1 MGDTIVGVQ
10 FGIAN
15 PDHLLK
21 RSVVEVLT
29 DKTYQ
34 NNQPIANG
42 VFDARFGVI
51 ENGKICPTCKQ
62 TNQFCPGHFGHIRLA
77 RPVYLYQFF
86 DMVEKLANVICL
98 NCSKVLASEE
108 KVKALRS
115 TGLSR
120 FKEVRDLRP
129 MPKKDDPFVCP
140 HCETP
145 AFKKVA
151 QVVGKAATLEG
162 QPMEGDPVSLQSEMI
177 LRAFQRITD
186 ADCRMIGLNPEF
198 ARPEWMLC
206 TVLAV
211 PPLTVRPSVVMDDN
225 QRMEDDLTHVLINIL
240 RANDKIREKIDKED
254 SADIL
259 DKYTALLQY
268 HVATYVDN
276 DIKGM
281 DPSAQ
286 RSGRP
291 LRTLKSRFGAKTGRV
306 RGNLMGKRVDFS
318 ARSVIT
324 PDANIELDELG
335 VPEEIATNLT
345 FPEIVSPYNRDR
357 LLSYV
362 KNGPDK
368 HPGAKS
374 VYLKADDRTVSLRYV
389 NPETIDIRE
398 GDVVHRHLINGD
410 IVLFNRQP
418 SLHKASMMA
427 HRIVVLPYSTFRL
440 NVSATR
446 PYNADF
452 DGDEMNM
459 HVPQSIASATELR
472 YIASVLRNIISPR
485 TNSPIIQLFQDT
497 MTGAYRISQ
506 PGVTVPEPIAM
517 NILARLRLPF
527 VRKNKP
533 WTGGELISAAFPM
546 MNYKGK
552 INLKNG
558 QLVEGN
564 VLQKSSVGG
573 LLHVIYADFGPERAG
588 QLINDIQS
596 VVTQYN
602 LYTGFS
608 VGTSDLIANQ
618 PTRDFVADELK
629 KGRDKV
635 TEILTAVHAGQFVN
649 TMGLSDGEQLED
661 DISSAL
667 KEVAASIN
675 TKVIGSLEKTNR
687 IVQMVDSGSKG
698 GEQNITQMVALL
710 GQQLI
715 EGKRVQYTLQ
725 DRTLPHFARYD
736 DGVESRGFVQHSFVD
751 GLMPAE
757 FFYHAQAG
765 REGLIDTAVKTSDT
779 GYIQRRLMKSMEDQH
794 VEHDGTVRN
803 VTGTIIQFNYGED
816 SMDTVAV
823 ESQTC
828 ELALM
833 TLENIYREYSLT
845 PGDVNPFL
853 TAPVDETPDLVDEL
867 VADREVFVR
876 SVFRYRKNDTV
887 LAPVNLKRLLSKYS
901 NAYATKTDL
910 TPTHVVGAIKR
921 FVKEFPYSK
930 VFHALLRYYLAPKKA
945 IVVHRLSVALFDE
958 LMRDIRFRYIK
969 SQVHA
974 GEMVGALAAQS
985 IGEPTTQLTLNSI
998 AHDERVW
1005 VKKGGSV
1012 RAVKIGDFV
1021 QEWLAKAEVLESHPN
1036 QTTLAYMPEG
1046 WETMSVD
1053 EHGVIEWR
1061 KLEAVTQHP
1070 PVNEDGSNTLVK
1082 IHTKGGRTVLATK
1095 AKSFLTKGLGGL
1107 LVPTRGDELTI
1118 GCQVP
1123 LMANMPVTDV
1133 CDTINVFDWIEAG
1146 YRDRL
1151 PETIVLD
1158 EVFGRFVGA
1167 YIAEGMA
1174 NEHVVSISNND
1185 ETFRTKALEWVDQL
1199 GLQYKTTVQE
1209 NKIKVGWTSTD
1220 TVIHCSQLAR
1230 FMAATCGRGSA
1241 KKQVPSFAYTAPEP
1255 FVIGLLSAYLSGD
1268 GTVATGGR
1276 RCVSFT
1282 SISEQL
1288 VDGVNALLARLGVHT
1303 RKSREMKHKVS
1314 PFKTHPF
1321 WFSRISVNECIIL
1334 RSKMSFIVPDKQAR
1348 FEAIVPTAIKCVRS
1362 DFTRVNHVIW
1372 DTVVSIEE
1380 QSCPTPFVYDFTVEG
1395 TRNFVH
1401 ANGLCL
1407 RDTFHSAGTAKA
1419 NATSGVPRL
1428 EEILSASANPKR
1440 PGNTVYLNPE
1450 IAYDQDAVI
1459 SKMKEMQRTTLRDIT
1474 KSVRIYYDPPS
1485 NGTVVEEDAEVLA
1498 LYQEFTVA
1506 DAANCASP
1514 WIMRLELNDLEMA
1527 SRNILDLTEV
1537 QAKLRNS
1544 PMRILECMHSI
1555 GDGNNVK
1562 AEAVLSNAEASKL
1575 ILRLTFDGATV
1586 KTPTQLRFLED
1597 KILDTVL
1604 TGVDGVG
1611 GVHLRKVKNELIY
1624 DEKVAGYA
1632 PKEQYVLDV
1641 DGTNLYQLMV
1651 FPGADGTRTFSND
1664 IHEINDVFGIEAARL
1679 AIFEECSEVFVQ
1691 EKVNYHHLSVLVD
1704 SMTFSGRIVAVNR
1717 FGMNKN
1723 ETGVLARSSFE
1734 ETSKNMF
1741 NAAMGAEIDTMRGVS
1756 ANIMFGQKPPCG
1768 TGFVDILVDES
1779 RLPDGPD
1786 ELPDDTTLADVDQK
1800 LSAVP
1805 QGECRL
1811 EDILMAW

>member
-15 PDHLLK
+15 PENLLK
-21 RSVVEVLT
+21 RSVVEVTT

-51 ENGKICPTCKQ
+51 ENGKVCPTCKQ

-98 NCSKVLASEE
+98 NCSKILANEE
-108 KVKALRS
+108 TVTSLKS

-129 MPKKDDPFVCP
+129 TPRKDEVLVCQ

-145 AFKKVA
+145 IFKKITKVI
-151 QVVGKAATLEG
+151 GKAATLEG
-162 QPMEGDPVSLQSEMI
+162 QSNVEGTDPVVIQPEMI
-177 LRAFQRITD
+177 LRAFQRMTD
-186 ADCRMIGLNPEF
+186 EDCRLIGLNPEF
-198 ARPEWMLC
+198 ARPEWMIC

-225 QRMEDDLTHVLINIL
+225 QRMEDDLTHKLIDIL
-240 RANDKIREKIDKED
+240 RANDKVREKIDKEE
-254 SADIL
+254 SAEVL
-259 DKYTALLQY
+259 DKYTAKLQY
-268 HVATYVDN
+268 DVATYVDN
-276 DIKGM
+276 DIKGLE
-281 DPSAQ
+281 PSAQ

-335 VPEEIATNLT
+335 VPEEIAINLT

-357 LLSYV
+357 LLGYV

-389 NPETIDIRE
+389 NPDTIDIRE
-398 GDVVHRHLINGD
+398 GDVVHRHLIHGD

-427 HRIVVLPYSTFRL
+427 HRVVVLPYSTFRL

-472 YIASVLRNIISPR
+472 YIASVLRNIVSPR

-506 PGVTVPEPIAM
+506 PGVKVPEPIAM
-517 NILARLRLPF
+517 NILARLKLPF
-527 VRKNKP
+527 VRKGIS
-533 WTGGELISAAFPM
+533 WTGSELISAAFPM
-546 MNYKGK
+546 MNYKGR

-558 QLVEGN
+558 QLADGN
-564 VLQKSSVGG
+564 ILQKGGVSG
-573 LLHVIYADFGPERAG
+573 LLHVVYTDFGPERCG

-596 VVTQYN
+596 IVTQYN

-618 PTRDFVADELK
+618 PTREFVAEQLK
-629 KGRDKV
+629 KGRDRV
-635 TEILTAVHAGQFVN
+635 AEILSAVHSGQFVN
-649 TMGLSDGEQLED
+649 LQGLSDGEQLED

-675 TKVIGSLEKTNR
+675 TKVIGSLDKANR

-803 VTGTIIQFNYGED
+803 VTGSIIQFAYGED
-816 SMDTVAV
+816 GVDTVAV

-828 ELALM
+828 ELPLM
-833 TLENIYREYSLT
+833 TLENIYRDYALT
-845 PGDVNPFL
+845 PEDVNPFL
-853 TAPVDETPDLVDEL
+853 TTSVADSPDMVEEL
-867 VADREVFVR
+867 IADREMFVR
-876 SVFRYRKNDTV
+876 SVFRFRKNDTV
-887 LAPVNLKRLLSKYS
+887 LAPVHLKRLITKYENPYS
-901 NAYATKTDL
+901 TKTDL
-910 TPTHVVGAIKR
+910 TPAYVVSSLNG
-921 FVKEFPYSK
+921 FMKEFPYNK
-930 VFHALLRYYLAPKKA
+930 VFHTLLRYYLAPKKA
-945 IVVHRLSVALFDE
+945 IVVHRLSQKLFDE
-958 LMRDIRFRYIK
+958 LMRDIRYRYIK
-969 SQVHA
+969 SQTHA

-985 IGEPTTQLTLNSI
+985 IGEPTTQLTLN
-998 AHDERVW
+998 
-1005 VKKGGSV
+1005 
-1012 RAVKIGDFV
+1012 
-1021 QEWLAKAEVLESHPN
+1021 
-1036 QTTLAYMPEG
+1036 
-1046 WETMSVD
+1046 
-1053 EHGVIEWR
+1053 
-1061 KLEAVTQHP
+1061 
-1070 PVNEDGSNTLVK
+1070 
-1082 IHTKGGRTVLATK
+1082 
-1095 AKSFLTKGLGGL
+1095 
-1107 LVPTRGDELTI
+1107 
-1118 GCQVP
+1118 
-1123 LMANMPVTDV
+1123 
-1133 CDTINVFDWIEAG
+1133 
-1146 YRDRL
+1146 
-1151 PETIVLD
+1151 
-1158 EVFGRFVGA
+1158 
-1167 YIAEGMA
+1167 
-1174 NEHVVSISNND
+1174 
-1185 ETFRTKALEWVDQL
+1185 
-1199 GLQYKTTVQE
+1199 
-1209 NKIKVGWTSTD
+1209 
-1220 TVIHCSQLAR
+1220 
-1230 FMAATCGRGSA
+1230 
-1241 KKQVPSFAYTAPEP
+1241 
-1255 FVIGLLSAYLSGD
+1255 
-1268 GTVATGGR
+1268 
-1276 RCVSFT
+1276 
-1282 SISEQL
+1282 
-1288 VDGVNALLARLGVHT
+1288 
-1303 RKSREMKHKVS
+1303 
-1314 PFKTHPF
+1314 
-1321 WFSRISVNECIIL
+1321 
-1334 RSKMSFIVPDKQAR
+1334 
-1348 FEAIVPTAIKCVRS
+1348 
-1362 DFTRVNHVIW
+1362 
-1372 DTVVSIEE
+1372 
-1380 QSCPTPFVYDFTVEG
+1380 
-1395 TRNFVH
+1395 
-1401 ANGLCL
+1401 
-1407 RDTFHSAGTAKA
+1407 TFHSAGTAKA
-1419 NATSGVPRL
+1419 NATSGVPRI
-1428 EEILSASANPKR
+1428 EELLSASANPKR
-1440 PGNTVYLNPE
+1440 PGNTVYLRPD
-1450 IAYDQDAVI
+1450 ISSDQDATI
-1459 SKMKEMQRTTLRDIT
+1459 SKMKEIQRTTLRDIT

-1485 NGTVVEEDAEVLA
+1485 SGTVVEEDMDILA
-1498 LYQEFTVA
+1498 LYQEFTVSEGET
-1506 DAANCASP
+1506 CESP
-1514 WIMRLELNDLEMA
+1514 WIMRLELNDAEQA
-1527 SRNILDLTEV
+1527 ARNILDLTEV
-1537 QAKLRNS
+1537 VTKLKNEKSLKIINCIHSDNSAK
-1544 PMRILECMHSI
+1544 
-1555 GDGNNVK
+1555 
-1562 AEAVLSNAEASKL
+1562 KL
-1575 ILRLTFDGATV
+1575 ILRISFDANVV
-1586 KTPTQLRFLED
+1586 KNPTMLRFLED
-1597 KILDTVL
+1597 KVLDTVL
-1604 TGVDGVG
+1604 TGVHGVG
-1611 GVHLRKVKNELIY
+1611 GVHLRKVKNELVY
-1624 DEKVAGYA
+1624 DEKVAGYSQ
-1632 PKEQYVLDV
+1632 KEQYVLDV

-1651 FPGADGTRTFSND
+1651 FPGVDGTRTFSND

-1741 NAAMGAEIDTMRGVS
+1741 NAAMGAEFDTMRGVS

-1779 RLPDGPD
+1779 RLPDGLD
-1786 ELPDDTTLADVDQK
+1786 EQPEDKTLEEVNQK
-1800 LSAVP
+1800 LASLP
-1805 QGECRL
+1805 ESECRM
-1811 EDILMAW
+1811 EDILMEW

>member
-15 PDHLLK
+15 PENLLK
-21 RSVVEVLT
+21 RSVVEVTT

-51 ENGKICPTCKQ
+51 ENGKVCPTCKQ
-62 TNQFCPGHFGHIRLA
+62 TNQYCPGHFGHIRLA

-98 NCSKVLASEE
+98 SCSKILADEDT
-108 KVKALRS
+108 VRALKS

-120 FKEVRDLRP
+120 FKEVRDMRP
-129 MPKKDDPFVCP
+129 TPRKDEPFECS
-140 HCETP
+140 HCQTP
-145 AFKKVA
+145 IFKKIAKVI
-151 QVVGKAATLEG
+151 GKAATLEG
-162 QPMEGDPVSLQSEMI
+162 QLLGDDVPPTAIQAEMI

-186 ADCRMIGLNPEF
+186 EDCRLIGLNPEF
-198 ARPEWMLC
+198 ARPEWMMC

-225 QRMEDDLTHVLINIL
+225 QRMEDDLTHKLIDIL
-240 RANDKIREKIDKED
+240 RANDKVREKIDKGE
-254 SADIL
+254 SAEVL
-259 DKYTALLQY
+259 DKYTAKLQY
-268 HVATYVDN
+268 DVATYVDN
-276 DIKGM
+276 DIKGLE
-281 DPSAQ
+281 PSAQ

-345 FPEIVSPYNRDR
+345 FPEIVSPYNRER

-389 NPETIDIRE
+389 NPDTIDIRE

-427 HRIVVLPYSTFRL
+427 HRVVVLPYSTFRL

-485 TNSPIIQLFQDT
+485 TNSPIIQLFQDA

-506 PGVTVPEPIAM
+506 PGVRVPEPIAM
-517 NILARLRLPF
+517 NILARIKLPF
-527 VRKNKP
+527 VRKGVP
-533 WTGGELISAAFPM
+533 WTGAELISAAFPM

-552 INLKNG
+552 ISLKNG
-558 QLVEGN
+558 QLPEGD

-573 LLHVIYADFGPERAG
+573 LLHVIYTDFGPERAG

-596 VVTQYN
+596 IVTQYN

-618 PTRDFVADELK
+618 TTREFVAEQLK
-629 KGRDKV
+629 KGRSRVAD
-635 TEILTAVHAGQFVN
+635 ILSAVHAGQYEN
-649 TMGLSDGEQLED
+649 LMGLSDGEQLED

-667 KEVAASIN
+667 KDVAASIN
-675 TKVIGSLEKTNR
+675 SEVIKSLDKANR

-715 EGKRVQYTLQ
+715 EGRRVQYTLQ

-803 VTGTIIQFNYGED
+803 VTGSVIQFVYGED
-816 SMDTVAV
+816 GVDTVAV

-845 PGDVNPFL
+845 PEDANPFL
-853 TAPVDETPDLVDEL
+853 TESVTEVDDLVESII
-867 VADREVFVR
+867 ADREMFVK

-887 LAPVNLKRLLSKYS
+887 LAPVNLKRLITKYA
-901 NAYATKTDL
+901 NPYATKTDL
-910 TPTHVVGAIKR
+910 TPASVVGAINR
-921 FVKEFPYSK
+921 LIKEFPHSK

-945 IVVHRLSVALFDE
+945 IVTHRFSQALFDE
-958 LMRDIRFRYIK
+958 LMRDIRYRYIK
-969 SQVHA
+969 SQTHA

-985 IGEPTTQLTLNSI
+985 IGEPTTQLTLN
-998 AHDERVW
+998 
-1005 VKKGGSV
+1005 
-1012 RAVKIGDFV
+1012 
-1021 QEWLAKAEVLESHPN
+1021 
-1036 QTTLAYMPEG
+1036 
-1046 WETMSVD
+1046 
-1053 EHGVIEWR
+1053 
-1061 KLEAVTQHP
+1061 
-1070 PVNEDGSNTLVK
+1070 
-1082 IHTKGGRTVLATK
+1082 
-1095 AKSFLTKGLGGL
+1095 
-1107 LVPTRGDELTI
+1107 
-1118 GCQVP
+1118 
-1123 LMANMPVTDV
+1123 
-1133 CDTINVFDWIEAG
+1133 
-1146 YRDRL
+1146 
-1151 PETIVLD
+1151 
-1158 EVFGRFVGA
+1158 
-1167 YIAEGMA
+1167 
-1174 NEHVVSISNND
+1174 
-1185 ETFRTKALEWVDQL
+1185 
-1199 GLQYKTTVQE
+1199 
-1209 NKIKVGWTSTD
+1209 
-1220 TVIHCSQLAR
+1220 
-1230 FMAATCGRGSA
+1230 
-1241 KKQVPSFAYTAPEP
+1241 
-1255 FVIGLLSAYLSGD
+1255 
-1268 GTVATGGR
+1268 
-1276 RCVSFT
+1276 
-1282 SISEQL
+1282 
-1288 VDGVNALLARLGVHT
+1288 
-1303 RKSREMKHKVS
+1303 
-1314 PFKTHPF
+1314 
-1321 WFSRISVNECIIL
+1321 
-1334 RSKMSFIVPDKQAR
+1334 
-1348 FEAIVPTAIKCVRS
+1348 
-1362 DFTRVNHVIW
+1362 
-1372 DTVVSIEE
+1372 
-1380 QSCPTPFVYDFTVEG
+1380 
-1395 TRNFVH
+1395 
-1401 ANGLCL
+1401 
-1407 RDTFHSAGTAKA
+1407 TFHSAGTAKA
-1419 NATSGVPRL
+1419 NATAGVPRI
-1428 EEILSASANPKR
+1428 EELLSASANPKK
-1440 PGNTVYLNPE
+1440 PGNTVYLLPE
-1450 IAYDQDAVI
+1450 ISMDQQATI
-1459 SKMKEMQRTTLRDIT
+1459 EKMKEIQRTTLRDIT

-1485 NGTVVEEDAEVLA
+1485 SGTVVEEDMDILA
-1498 LYQEFTVA
+1498 LYQQFSIDSGEA
-1506 DAANCASP
+1506 CASP
-1514 WIMRLELNDLEMA
+1514 WIMRLELNDQEQA
-1527 SRNILDLTEV
+1527 ARNITDLTAV
-1537 QAKLRNS
+1537 ITKLRSNTQLK
-1544 PMRILECMHSI
+1544 IIDCMHSDESATKI
-1555 GDGNNVK
+1555 V
-1562 AEAVLSNAEASKL
+1562 
-1575 ILRLTFDGATV
+1575 LRLTFDGNAV
-1586 KTPTQLRFLED
+1586 KNPTTLRFWED
-1597 KILDTVL
+1597 KVLDTVL

-1611 GVHLRKVKNELIY
+1611 GVHLRKIKNELVY

-1632 PKEQYVLDV
+1632 QKEQYVLDV
-1641 DGTNLYQLMV
+1641 DGTNMYQLMV

-1679 AIFEECSEVFVQ
+1679 AIFEECSEVFVS

-1741 NAAMGAEIDTMRGVS
+1741 NAAMGAEYDTMRGVS

-1779 RLPDGPD
+1779 RLPDGQD
-1786 ELPDDTTLADVDQK
+1786 EEPEDKTLEEVNQK
-1800 LSAVP
+1800 LSALPESV
-1805 QGECRL
+1805 CRM
-1811 EDILMAW
+1811 EDILMDW

>member
-15 PDHLLK
+15 PENLVK
-21 RSVVEVLT
+21 RSVVEVTT

-34 NNQPIANG
+34 NNQPIPNG

-51 ENGKICPTCKQ
+51 ENGKVCPTCKQ

-86 DMVEKLANVICL
+86 DMVEKIANVICL
-98 NCSKVLASEE
+98 NCSKPLADMDEIRGL
-108 KVKALRS
+108 KS
-115 TGLSR
+115 TGLAR
-120 FKEVRDLRP
+120 FKEVRDMRP
-129 MPKKDDPFVCP
+129 VPKVASGGTCT
-140 HCETP
+140 HCETTY
-145 AFKKVA
+145 FKKIAKVI
-151 QVVGKAATLEG
+151 GKAATLEG
-162 QPMEGDPVSLQSEMI
+162 QIYVSAGNETPPPVHLQPEMI

-186 ADCRMIGLNPEF
+186 EDCRLIGLNPEF
-198 ARPEWMLC
+198 ARPEWMIC

-225 QRMEDDLTHVLINIL
+225 QRMEDDLTHVLINII
-240 RANDKIREKIDKED
+240 RANDKVREKIDKEE
-254 SADIL
+254 SADVL
-259 DKYTALLQY
+259 DKYTANLQY

-276 DIKGM
+276 DIKGL

-389 NPETIDIRE
+389 NPDTIDIRE
-398 GDVVHRHLINGD
+398 GDIVHRHLINGD

-427 HRIVVLPYSTFRL
+427 HRVVVLPYSTFRL

-506 PGVTVPEPIAM
+506 PGVSVPEPIAM
-517 NILARLRLPF
+517 NILARLKLPF
-527 VRKNKP
+527 SRKGVP
-533 WTGGELISAAFPM
+533 WKGSELISAAFPM

-552 INLKNG
+552 ISLKNG
-558 QLVEGN
+558 QLEEGN
-564 VLQKSSVGG
+564 ILQKGGVSG
-573 LLHVIYADFGPERAG
+573 LLHVVYTDFGPERAG

-596 VVTQYN
+596 IVTQYN

-618 PTRDFVADELK
+618 PTRDFVAEQLK
-629 KGRDKV
+629 KGRDRV
-635 TEILTAVHAGQFVN
+635 AEILSAVHAGQFEN
-649 TMGLSDGEQLED
+649 LMGLSDGEQLED

-675 TKVIGSLEKTNR
+675 TKVIGSLDKANR

-715 EGKRVQYTLQ
+715 EGRRVQYTLQ

-803 VTGTIIQFNYGED
+803 VTGSVIQFVYGED
-816 SMDTVAV
+816 GVDTVAV

-833 TLENIYREYSLT
+833 TLENIYRDYALT
-845 PGDVNPFL
+845 PDDVNSFL
-853 TAPVDETPDLVDEL
+853 SASVQETPDLVEEL
-867 VADREVFVR
+867 IADREMFVR
-876 SVFRYRKNDTV
+876 SVFRFRKNDTV
-887 LAPVNLKRLLSKYS
+887 LAPVHLARLITKYANPYS
-901 NAYATKTDL
+901 TKTDL
-910 TPTHVVGAIKR
+910 TPAYVVSSLAR
-921 FVKEFPYSK
+921 FIKEFPHSK
-930 VFHALLRYYLAPKKA
+930 VFHALLRYYLAPKKS
-945 IVVHRLSVALFDE
+945 IVVHRFSQALFDE
-958 LMRDIRFRYIK
+958 LMRDIRYRYIK
-969 SQVHA
+969 SQTHA

-985 IGEPTTQLTLNSI
+985 IGEPTTQLTLN
-998 AHDERVW
+998 
-1005 VKKGGSV
+1005 
-1012 RAVKIGDFV
+1012 
-1021 QEWLAKAEVLESHPN
+1021 
-1036 QTTLAYMPEG
+1036 
-1046 WETMSVD
+1046 
-1053 EHGVIEWR
+1053 
-1061 KLEAVTQHP
+1061 
-1070 PVNEDGSNTLVK
+1070 
-1082 IHTKGGRTVLATK
+1082 
-1095 AKSFLTKGLGGL
+1095 
-1107 LVPTRGDELTI
+1107 
-1118 GCQVP
+1118 
-1123 LMANMPVTDV
+1123 
-1133 CDTINVFDWIEAG
+1133 
-1146 YRDRL
+1146 
-1151 PETIVLD
+1151 
-1158 EVFGRFVGA
+1158 
-1167 YIAEGMA
+1167 
-1174 NEHVVSISNND
+1174 
-1185 ETFRTKALEWVDQL
+1185 
-1199 GLQYKTTVQE
+1199 
-1209 NKIKVGWTSTD
+1209 
-1220 TVIHCSQLAR
+1220 
-1230 FMAATCGRGSA
+1230 
-1241 KKQVPSFAYTAPEP
+1241 
-1255 FVIGLLSAYLSGD
+1255 
-1268 GTVATGGR
+1268 
-1276 RCVSFT
+1276 
-1282 SISEQL
+1282 
-1288 VDGVNALLARLGVHT
+1288 
-1303 RKSREMKHKVS
+1303 
-1314 PFKTHPF
+1314 
-1321 WFSRISVNECIIL
+1321 
-1334 RSKMSFIVPDKQAR
+1334 
-1348 FEAIVPTAIKCVRS
+1348 
-1362 DFTRVNHVIW
+1362 
-1372 DTVVSIEE
+1372 
-1380 QSCPTPFVYDFTVEG
+1380 
-1395 TRNFVH
+1395 
-1401 ANGLCL
+1401 
-1407 RDTFHSAGTAKA
+1407 TFHSAGTAKA
-1419 NATSGVPRL
+1419 NATSGVPRI
-1428 EEILSASANPKR
+1428 EELLSASANPKR
-1440 PGNTVYLNPE
+1440 PGNTVYLLPE
-1450 IAYDQDAVI
+1450 ISSDQDTTI
-1459 SKMKEMQRTTLRDIT
+1459 SKMKEIQRTTLRDIT

-1485 NGTVVEEDAEVLA
+1485 SGTVVEEDMDILA
-1498 LYQEFTVA
+1498 LYQEFTVTQESS
-1506 DAANCASP
+1506 CASP
-1514 WIMRLELNDLEMA
+1514 WIMRLELNDAEQA
-1527 SRNILDLTEV
+1527 ARNILDLTEV
-1537 QAKLRNS
+1537 ITKLRNS
-1544 PMRILECMHSI
+1544 GLKILDCVHSDESAHKI
-1555 GDGNNVK
+1555 
-1562 AEAVLSNAEASKL
+1562 
-1575 ILRLTFDGATV
+1575 ILRITFDENV
-1586 KTPTQLRFLED
+1586 IKNPTMLRFLED

-1611 GVHLRKVKNELIY
+1611 GVHLRKVKNELVY
-1624 DEKVAGYA
+1624 DEKVAGYSQ
-1632 PKEQYVLDV
+1632 KEQYVLDV

-1651 FPGADGTRTFSND
+1651 FPGVDGTRTFSND

-1679 AIFEECSEVFVQ
+1679 SIFEECSEVFIQ

-1741 NAAMGAEIDTMRGVS
+1741 NAAMGAEYDTMRGVS
-1756 ANIMFGQKPPCG
+1756 ANIMFGQNPPCG

-1786 ELPDDTTLADVDQK
+1786 EEPEDKTLEEVNQK
-1800 LSAVP
+1800 LSSLSES
-1805 QGECRL
+1805 ECRL
-1811 EDILMAW
+1811 EDILMDW